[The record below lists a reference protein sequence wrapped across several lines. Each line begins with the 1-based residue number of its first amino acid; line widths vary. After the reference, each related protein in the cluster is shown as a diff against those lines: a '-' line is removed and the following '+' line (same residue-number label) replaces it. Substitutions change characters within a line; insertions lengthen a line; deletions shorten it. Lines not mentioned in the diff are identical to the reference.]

1 MFIYNKKTI
10 DFDDPFFDDVIV
22 FDEKTKTFKDVITKE
37 DLQNAKQK
45 KADEL
50 VKQGVLELQK
60 VTTRA
65 NVKTNDEAELEA
77 ELEKEEL
84 ENKSKK

>member
-10 DFDDPFFDDVIV
+10 DFDDSFFDDVIV